1 MRFSPVGLIF
11 LGMLLLFSCRKEKA
25 SWNSAWSVPLVS
37 DTLDLNNLVADSIL
51 SVDPSHFYQLEIN
64 RNILD
69 LSLAD
74 YVEIPDTLIVQK
86 YAISASLNIGPG
98 MSFVNNVK
106 DHYFDLQT
114 TQLKKARISSGK
126 IRIEVQNPIETGT
139 IFTVELPGV
148 TQNNQAIQRT
158 FQAPAGT
165 NQQPGMVSQ
174 ELDLSGYFIDLR
186 GTNGSGFNLLQS
198 KMTVQTD
205 PNGGSVYINNQDSMK
220 FIVRMEDIK
229 LDYARGYFGNLIVSD
244 TADLQVD
251 FLQNITGG
259 QLDLPYTD
267 IEFSI
272 RNSIK
277 VGARA
282 TLTTLSNINQNTN
295 QSVDMNHAQIGIP
308 FNIEPA
314 SGSWNSLLET
324 MRTILFTSA
333 NSNIEGFVENLG
345 GEQRLGY
352 KIELNPWGNV
362 SGGWDEFFP
371 NSRLQVRMK
380 AHMPLSAAL
389 TNLTIQDTFALDLKQ
404 DQDKSHIL
412 SGLLKL
418 RVSNTFP
425 LQGRVQLFLL
435 NAQNQLMDVINSPTD
450 IASSV
455 YGMDTYN
462 ALQMAKSELNFNL
475 SESTLGHI
483 SDVAKVVVR
492 VVLNTP
498 DPSSGMSQQVL
509 IPEGAFMA
517 IKLGSSFQL
526 ENRF

>member
-1 MRFSPVGLIF
+1 MRFFSAGLIF

-37 DTLDLNNLVADSIL
+37 DTLDLRNLVADSIL
-51 SVDPSHFYQLEIN
+51 SVDASNYYQLEIN

-74 YVEIPDTLIVQK
+74 YVAIPDTLIVQK

-98 MSFVNNVK
+98 MSFVNNVQ
-106 DHYFDLQT
+106 DHHFDLKE

-126 IRIEVQNPIETGT
+126 IRIEVQNPVETGT

-165 NQQPGMVSQ
+165 NQLPGKVSQ
-174 ELDLSGYFIDLR
+174 ELDLSGYYIDLR
-186 GTNGSGFNLLQS
+186 GSNGGGYNLLQS
-198 KMTVQTD
+198 RMSVQTD

-244 TADLQVD
+244 TADLQVE
-251 FLQNITGG
+251 FLQKITDG

-267 IEFSI
+267 IAFSI

-282 TLTTLSNINQNTN
+282 TLTTLSNINENTN
-295 QSVDMNHAQIGIP
+295 HSVDMSHAQIGTP
-308 FNIEPA
+308 FTIEPA

-324 MRTILFTSA
+324 MRAIVFTSG
-333 NSNIEGFVENLG
+333 NSNIEAFAENLG
-345 GEQRLGY
+345 SEQKLGY
-352 KIELNPWGNV
+352 QIELNPWGNV

-371 NSRLQVRMK
+371 GSRLQVRMK
-380 AHMPLSAAL
+380 AHMPLGASL

-404 DQDKSHIL
+404 DTDKSHIL

-418 RVSNTFP
+418 RVSNAFP
-425 LQGRVQLFLL
+425 LQAHVQLFLL
-435 NAQNQLMDVINSPTD
+435 NKDNQLVDVISSPSEIT
-450 IASSV
+450 SSV
-455 YGMDTYN
+455 YGLELYN
-462 ALQMAKSELNFNL
+462 ALQVSKSELSFNL
-475 SESTLGHI
+475 PESTLSHI
-483 SDVAKVVVR
+483 SDVSKVVVR
-492 VVLNTP
+492 AVLNTP
-498 DPSSGMSQQVL
+498 NPSNGMSQQVL